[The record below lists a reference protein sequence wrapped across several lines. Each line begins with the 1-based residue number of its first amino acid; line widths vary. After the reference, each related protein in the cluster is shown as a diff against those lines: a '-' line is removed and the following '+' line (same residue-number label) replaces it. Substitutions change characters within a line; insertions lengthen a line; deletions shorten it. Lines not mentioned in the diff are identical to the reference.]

1 MLGEKWT
8 GKKEL
13 LGEKE
18 RGESS
23 LEGKINSVPFFVVA
37 IFQIRLS
44 CGGCSM
50 DVHPSVRR
58 KSPSSNITARNMTN
72 GVARRGQCCS
82 FITKQSKPHGLIMP
96 AHKWRVDAAAPH
108 QMSSDHWCRGG
119 GERPGSLKLIRFNG

>member
-1 MLGEKWT
+1 VLGEKWT

-72 GVARRGQCCS
+72 GVANAVASSPNIRSRTASC
-82 FITKQSKPHGLIMP
+82 PHTS
-96 AHKWRVDAAAPH
+96 KWRVDAAAPH